1 MIKDL
6 RIKNIGVIEDISL
19 DLSKGF
25 TVLTGET
32 GAGKTMVLSSF
43 EMICGEKVE
52 NSLIRVNEETAL
64 VEAFIEISDSELK
77 KKIEELEVEL
87 EDDGVLISRS
97 ISTTTRGK
105 TFLGNRSVSSAALKD
120 LTEDLVTIHGQGDQ
134 TLLNKSSHQRFLL
147 DSFIGVDHLEKIKN
161 YEMNYRE
168 LKESEKVLDDL
179 MNDQKKSAKDIE
191 DITKALEE
199 LKSANIQI
207 DEEKTIAEKLNLI
220 NSSENIYETIK
231 EADQILSG
239 TDEGNQQSLTQ
250 LITNLRKILDSAS
263 SKSQR
268 IETLRDIV
276 VKNELELKDL
286 ALEIG
291 KDLVSLDRDPEV
303 IDQLEARRSL
313 LNKLLIKY
321 GPTSKDAIAKI
332 ESFQQ
337 ILDQS
342 NNLPELIEEK
352 RNNIKKIKKDL
363 ALKASKIS
371 KDRIKFSK
379 DISFEIES
387 ELVKL
392 SMPGAIFSVTI
403 EQTESTDGL
412 EIDSKTYSFD
422 TFGIDQIKF
431 EFSANPGQPLQPINK
446 IASGGE
452 MSRIMLA
459 IELIFSK
466 KTANRTMIF
475 DEVDA
480 GIGGEA
486 AIEVGKRLKLLAQ
499 KHQVVVVTHLPQVA
513 AFADSHLKVVKSS
526 DTNATRTDVIVLNNE
541 ERLTEIAR
549 MMAGL
554 SDSSSALEHARELIG
569 LSKSISL

>member
-239 TDEGNQQSLTQ
+239 TEEGNQQSLTQ

-263 SKSQR
+263 SKSRR

-332 ESFQQ
+332 ESFQK

-352 RNNIKKIKKDL
+352 RKNIKKIKKDL

>member
-179 MNDQKKSAKDIE
+179 INDQKKSAKDIE

-379 DISFEIES
+379 DISFEVES

-526 DTNATRTDVIVLNNE
+526 DTKATRTDVIVLNNE

>member
-19 DLSKGF
+19 DLSNGF

-52 NSLIRVNEETAL
+52 NSLIRVNEENAL
-64 VEAFIEISDSELK
+64 VEAFIQINNEELK
-77 KKIEELEVEL
+77 SKIDELDIEL
-87 EDDGVLISRS
+87 EDEGVFVSRS
-97 ISTTTRGK
+97 ISNSTRGK
-105 TFLGNRSVSSAALKD
+105 IFLGNRSVSSAILKE

-134 TLLNKSSHQRFLL
+134 TLLNKSSQQRYLL
-147 DSFIGVDHLEKIKN
+147 DSYIGLEHLEEIKN
-161 YEMNYRE
+161 YENVFRS
-168 LKESEKVLDDL
+168 LKEIEGQLEEL
-179 MNDQKKSAKDIE
+179 LNDQKKGAKEIE
-191 DITKALEE
+191 DIQKALEE
-199 LKSANIQI
+199 LKGANLQL

-220 NSSENIYETIK
+220 NSSENIYESLK
-231 EADQILSG
+231 EADQLLNG
-239 TDEGNQQSLTQ
+239 TDDNSLNSITS
-250 LITNLRKILDSAS
+250 LVTNLRKVLDTAS
-263 SKSQR
+263 SKSKR

-276 VKNELELKDL
+276 IKSEIDLKDL
-286 ALEIG
+286 AQEIG
-291 KDLVSLDRDPEV
+291 KDLVSLDRDPVV
-303 IDQLEARRSL
+303 IDQLESRRAL
-313 LNKLLIKY
+313 VNKLLIKH
-321 GPTSKDAIAKI
+321 GPTTKDALEKV
-332 ESFQQ
+332 EKFQQ
-337 ILDQS
+337 ILNQN
-342 NNLPELIEEK
+342 NNLPELIEAK
-352 RNNIKKIKKDL
+352 QQLIKKIRSEL
-363 ALKASKIS
+363 AQKAFKLSKNRTTFSKEIS
-371 KDRIKFSK
+371 K
-379 DISFEIES
+379 EIET
-387 ELVKL
+387 ELIKL
-392 SMPGAIFSVTI
+392 SMPGAKFSVTVEQI
-403 EQTESTDGL
+403 ESEVGL
-412 EIDSKTYSFD
+412 ELDSKKLAFD
-422 TFGIDQIKF
+422 SFGIDQIKF

-466 KTANRTMIF
+466 KAKNRTMIF

-486 AIEVGKRLKLLAQ
+486 AIEVGKRLKMLAQ

-513 AFADSHLKVVKSS
+513 AFADTHLKVIKTTDSNVTK
-526 DTNATRTDVIVLNNE
+526 TDVVLLNNE

-569 LSKSISL
+569 LSKSVSL

>member
-19 DLSKGF
+19 DLSNGF

-52 NSLIRVNEETAL
+52 NSLIRVNEENAL
-64 VEAFIEISDSELK
+64 VEAFIQINNEELK
-77 KKIEELEVEL
+77 SKIDELDIEL
-87 EDDGVLISRS
+87 EDEGFLVSRS
-97 ISTTTRGK
+97 ISNNTRGK
-105 TFLGNRSVSSAALKD
+105 IFLGNRSVSSAILKE

-134 TLLNKSSHQRFLL
+134 TLLNKSSQQRYLL
-147 DSFIGVDHLEKIKN
+147 DSYIGLEHLEEIKN
-161 YEMNYRE
+161 YENVFRS
-168 LKESEKVLDDL
+168 LKEIEDQLEEL
-179 MNDQKKSAKDIE
+179 LNDQKKGAKEIE
-191 DITKALEE
+191 DIQKALEE
-199 LKSANIQI
+199 LKGANLQL

-220 NSSENIYETIK
+220 NSSENIYESLK
-231 EADQILSG
+231 EADQLLNG
-239 TDEGNQQSLTQ
+239 TDDNSLNSITS
-250 LITNLRKILDSAS
+250 LVTNLRKVLDTAS
-263 SKSQR
+263 SKSKR
-268 IETLRDIV
+268 IETLRDV
-276 VKNELELKDL
+276 VIKSEIDLKDL
-286 ALEIG
+286 AQEIG
-291 KDLVSLDRDPEV
+291 KDLVSLDRDPVV
-303 IDQLEARRSL
+303 IDQLESRRAL
-313 LNKLLIKY
+313 VNKLLIKH
-321 GPTSKDAIAKI
+321 GPTTKDALEKV
-332 ESFQQ
+332 EKLQQ
-337 ILDQS
+337 ILNQN

-352 RNNIKKIKKDL
+352 KQLIKNIRSELAQK
-363 ALKASKIS
+363 ALKLSKN
-371 KDRIKFSK
+371 RTKFSK
-379 DISFEIES
+379 EISKEIEA
-387 ELVKL
+387 ELIKL
-392 SMPGAIFSVTI
+392 SMPGAKFSVTVEQI
-403 EQTESTDGL
+403 ESEDGL
-412 EIDSKTYSFD
+412 KLDSKTLAFD
-422 TFGIDQIKF
+422 SFGIDQIKF

-466 KTANRTMIF
+466 KAKNRTMIF

-486 AIEVGKRLKLLAQ
+486 AIEVGKRLKILAQ

-513 AFADSHLKVVKSS
+513 AFADTHLKVIKTTDSNVTK
-526 DTNATRTDVIVLNNE
+526 TDVISLNNE

-569 LSKSISL
+569 LSKSVSL

>member
-19 DLSKGF
+19 DLSNGF

-52 NSLIRVNEETAL
+52 NSLIRVNEENAL
-64 VEAFIEISDSELK
+64 VEAFIQINNEELK
-77 KKIEELEVEL
+77 SKIDELDIEL
-87 EDDGVLISRS
+87 EDEGVLVSRS
-97 ISTTTRGK
+97 ISNSTRGK
-105 TFLGNRSVSSAALKD
+105 IFLGNRSVSSAILKE

-134 TLLNKSSHQRFLL
+134 TLLNKSSQQRYLL
-147 DSFIGVDHLEKIKN
+147 DSYIGLEHLEEIKN
-161 YEMNYRE
+161 YETVFRS
-168 LKESEKVLDDL
+168 LKEIEGQLEEL
-179 MNDQKKSAKDIE
+179 LNDQKKGAKEIE
-191 DITKALEE
+191 DIQKALEE
-199 LKSANIQI
+199 LKGANLQL

-220 NSSENIYETIK
+220 NSSENIYESLK
-231 EADQILSG
+231 EADQLLNG
-239 TDEGNQQSLTQ
+239 TDDNSLNSITS
-250 LITNLRKILDSAS
+250 LVTNLRKVLDTAS
-263 SKSQR
+263 SKSKR

-276 VKNELELKDL
+276 IKSEIDLKDL
-286 ALEIG
+286 AQEIG
-291 KDLVSLDRDPEV
+291 KDLVSLDRDPVV
-303 IDQLEARRSL
+303 IDQLESRRAL
-313 LNKLLIKY
+313 VNKLLIKH
-321 GPTSKDAIAKI
+321 GPTTKDALEKV
-332 ESFQQ
+332 EKLQQ
-337 ILDQS
+337 ILNQN

-352 RNNIKKIKKDL
+352 QQLITKIRSELAQK
-363 ALKASKIS
+363 ALKLSKN
-371 KDRIKFSK
+371 RTKFSK
-379 DISFEIES
+379 EISKEIET
-387 ELVKL
+387 ELIKL
-392 SMPGAIFSVTI
+392 SMPGAKFSVTVEQI
-403 EQTESTDGL
+403 ESEVGL
-412 EIDSKTYSFD
+412 KLDSKKLAFD
-422 TFGIDQIKF
+422 SFGIDQIKF

-466 KTANRTMIF
+466 KAKNRTMIF

-486 AIEVGKRLKLLAQ
+486 AIEVGKRLKILAQ

-513 AFADSHLKVVKSS
+513 AFADTHLKVIKTTDSNVTK
-526 DTNATRTDVIVLNNE
+526 TDVISLNNE

-569 LSKSISL
+569 LSKSVSL

>member
-52 NSLIRVNEETAL
+52 NSLIRVNEDNAL
-64 VEAFIEISDSELK
+64 VEAFVEINQLDLK
-77 KKIEELEVEL
+77 NKIEELEVEI
-87 EDDGVLISRS
+87 EDNGVLISRS
-97 ISTTTRGK
+97 ISNTSRGK
-105 TFLGNRSVSSAALKD
+105 IFLGNRSVSSSALKE

-147 DSFIGVDHLEKIKN
+147 DSFIGLDHLGSIQE
-161 YEMNYRE
+161 YEISFRLLKETE
-168 LKESEKVLDDL
+168 LKLEELL
-179 MNDQKKSAKDIE
+179 NEQNKSAKDIE
-191 DITKALEE
+191 DIKKALEE
-199 LKSANIQI
+199 LTSANIQL
-207 DEEKTIAEKLNLI
+207 DEEQTIAEKLSLI
-220 NSSENIYETIK
+220 NSSENIFETLK

-239 TDEGNQQSLTQ
+239 SDESNQNSLTL
-250 LITNLRKILDSAS
+250 LITNLRKLLDSAS
-263 SKSQR
+263 SKSKR

-276 VKNELELKDL
+276 IKNEIDLKDL
-286 ALEIG
+286 AQEIG
-291 KDLVSLDRDPEV
+291 KDLVSLDRDPAV

-321 GPTSKDAIAKI
+321 GPTSKDALDKI
-332 ESFQQ
+332 ETFQQ
-337 ILDQS
+337 VLNQNS
-342 NNLPELIEEK
+342 NLPELITEK
-352 RNNIKKIKKDL
+352 RKRIESL
-363 ALKASKIS
+363 RAELSQKASKLS
-371 KDRIKFSK
+371 KTRSKFSK
-379 DISFEIES
+379 EISKEIEN

-392 SMPGAIFSVTI
+392 SMPGAKFSVTV
-403 EQTESTDGL
+403 EQTEFETGL
-412 EIDSKTYSFD
+412 NVDAKKFAFDS
-422 TFGIDQIKF
+422 FGIDQIRF
-431 EFSANPGQPLQPINK
+431 EFSANPGQPLQAINK

-459 IELIFSK
+459 IELLFSK

-513 AFADSHLKVVKSS
+513 AFADTHLKVVKSS
-526 DTNATRTDVIVLNNE
+526 DSKVTKTDVVLLNNE

-569 LSKSISL
+569 LSKSVSL

>member
-179 MNDQKKSAKDIE
+179 INDQKKSAKDIE

-239 TDEGNQQSLTQ
+239 NDEGNQQSLTQ
-250 LITNLRKILDSAS
+250 LITNLRKLLDSAS

-379 DISFEIES
+379 DISFEVES

-392 SMPGAIFSVTI
+392 SMPGSIFSVTI

-526 DTNATRTDVIVLNNE
+526 DTKATRTDVIVLNNE

>member
-332 ESFQQ
+332 ESFQK

-403 EQTESTDGL
+403 EQTETTDGL

>member
-168 LKESEKVLDDL
+168 LKEAEKVLDDL
-179 MNDQKKSAKDIE
+179 INDQKKSAKDIE

-379 DISFEIES
+379 DISFEVES

-526 DTNATRTDVIVLNNE
+526 DTKATRTDVIVLNNE